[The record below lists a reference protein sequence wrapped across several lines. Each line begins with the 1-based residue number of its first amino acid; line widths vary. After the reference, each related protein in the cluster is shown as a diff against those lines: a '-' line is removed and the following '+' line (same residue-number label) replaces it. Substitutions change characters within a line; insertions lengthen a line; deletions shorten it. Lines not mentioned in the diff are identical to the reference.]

1 MDRVVISSA
10 TSAMLN
16 AVRGISALVVVLGHG
31 LSYGK
36 QSPRLMPPQMPWMQ
50 EIAVVAFFWISGF
63 LVAAALDRMIKKG
76 RGAREFIVARAV
88 RVFLPLWPAIVFTWL
103 LDLLTGEAAYASNRT
118 MSVAIGNALAF
129 QGIPWAGV
137 PVFASNRPLWTV
149 AIEWWLYVFAAAVV
163 FRPRH
168 PAAWLVGAIATA
180 VVLHNLFGGRGAG
193 LTVVW
198 FIGAAGW
205 LAYRDPKAPDR
216 YALALGGVVLGL
228 AIMRWYD
235 TAEAYDWVAQI
246 VFGIAAS
253 LIALGFRSHS
263 VSIRTTKAAEYLAM
277 PSYSLYLVHYPI
289 MLAFGQPFGITDLV
303 KFIAVSV
310 VVALLFSFV
319 FERPRQL
326 AVGRILLFLREN

>member
-1 MDRVVISSA
+1 MSTS

-16 AVRGISALVVVLGHG
+16 AVRGISAILVVIGHG
-31 LSYGK
+31 VSYGK
-36 QSPRLMPPQMPWMQ
+36 LSPSLMPPQIPWMQ
-50 EIAVVAFFWISGF
+50 ELAVVAFFWISGF
-63 LVAAALDRMIKKG
+63 LVAGALDRMIQKD

-88 RVFLPLWPAIVFTWL
+88 RVFLPLWPALVFTWL
-103 LDLLTGEAAYASNRT
+103 LDVLTGEAVYASNRT
-118 MSVAIGNALAF
+118 IGVAIGNALAF
-129 QGIPWAGV
+129 QGVPGVGV

-149 AIEWWLYVFAAAVV
+149 AIEWWLYVFAAVVV

-168 PAAWLVGAIATA
+168 PAAWLGGAIATA

-193 LTVVW
+193 LAIVW

-216 YALALGGVVLGL
+216 YALSLGGVVFGL
-228 AIMRWYD
+228 ATVRWYE

-253 LIALGFRSHS
+253 IIALGLRPRS
-263 VSIRTTKAAEYLAM
+263 VSHRTVKAAEYLAM

-289 MLAFGQPFGITDLV
+289 MLAFGKPFSMVDLV
-303 KFIAVSV
+303 GYTAVSV

-326 AVGRILLFLREN
+326 AVERILMFFRRELT